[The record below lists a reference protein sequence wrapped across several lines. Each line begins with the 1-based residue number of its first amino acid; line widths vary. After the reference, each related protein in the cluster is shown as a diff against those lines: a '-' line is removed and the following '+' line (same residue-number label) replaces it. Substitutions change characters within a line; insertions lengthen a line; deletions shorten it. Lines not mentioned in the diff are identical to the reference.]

1 MNSAPS
7 GGRQQRPTYGTIRDG
22 ARNMHFKILL
32 TTHSTAFMTS
42 GGGESELVQVAE
54 LLNDSDVQADI
65 YGIRS
70 RPLRFYDAVMHF
82 SVHADGEAIVRET
95 VNQGKK
101 LFLWPNVWWLSA
113 PDPAEI
119 GRIEAFV
126 QRAERLLFKS
136 STELAHFNT
145 YITVDPGKCVVVGS
159 GISDRFLLPADKD
172 LLPTVCDVSDYVL
185 CLGLI
190 EPIKNQLELIRALN
204 ELDMN
209 GLMVGGFRDE
219 EYYRQCVRE
228 AHRGIHFLP
237 FIQPCS
243 ALLRSAIASAL
254 VVAEPS
260 FDPPGR
266 SCLEGAFVKK
276 PLVMVDGDWQREHFD
291 DNVWYAASTRAPD
304 IIPALQAALTDPA
317 RDEKIERNYQRV
329 YARHSSSTV
338 AADLI
343 RHLIDA
349 GLTN

>member
-1 MNSAPS
+1 
-7 GGRQQRPTYGTIRDG
+7 
-22 ARNMHFKILL
+22 MHFKILL

-95 VNQGKK
+95 VNHGKK
-101 LFLWPNVWWLSA
+101 LFLWPNVWWLSP
-113 PDPAEI
+113 PDAAEI
-119 GRIEAFV
+119 SRIGAFV
-126 QRAERLLFKS
+126 RRADRLLFKS
-136 STELAHFNT
+136 ATELAHFNAH
-145 YITVDPGKCVVVGS
+145 IAVDADKCVVVGS
-159 GISDRFLLPADKD
+159 GISDRFLAPADKD

-190 EPIKNQLELIRALN
+190 EPVKNQLELIRALN
-204 ELDMN
+204 RLELN

-219 EYYRQCVRE
+219 EYNRQCMSE

-243 ALLRSAIASAL
+243 ALLRSALANAL

-276 PLVMVDGDWQREHFD
+276 PLVMVDGEWQREHFGG
-291 DNVWYAASTRAPD
+291 NVWYAASTRATD
-304 IIPALQAALTDPA
+304 IVPALQAALSDTE
-317 RDEKIERNYQRV
+317 RDAKIESNYERV

-349 GLTN
+349 GLTHS

>member
-1 MNSAPS
+1 
-7 GGRQQRPTYGTIRDG
+7 
-22 ARNMHFKILL
+22 
-32 TTHSTAFMTS
+32 MTS

-54 LLNDSDVQADI
+54 LLNESDVQADI

-113 PDPAEI
+113 PDPVEI
-119 GRIEAFV
+119 NRIEALV
-126 QRAERLLFKS
+126 ARAERLLFKS
-136 STELAHFNT
+136 ATELEHFQS
-145 YITVDPGKCVVVGS
+145 YINVDAARCAVVGS

-190 EPIKNQLELIRALN
+190 EPVKNQLELIKALN
-204 ELDMN
+204 ELQIN

-219 EYYRQCVRE
+219 AYYRQCVRD

-243 ALLRSAIASAL
+243 ALLRSALANAL

-276 PLVMVDGDWQREHFD
+276 PLVMVDGDWQREHFA
-291 DNVWYAASTRAPD
+291 DNVWYAASTDAPD
-304 IIPALQAALTDPA
+304 IAPAIAAALADPD
-317 RDEKIERNYQRV
+317 RDEKIESNYQRV
-329 YARHSSSTV
+329 YARHSSGTV

-343 RHLIDA
+343 KHLTDA
-349 GLTN
+349 GLTNY

>member
-1 MNSAPS
+1 
-7 GGRQQRPTYGTIRDG
+7 
-22 ARNMHFKILL
+22 MHFKILL

-54 LLNDSDVQADI
+54 LLNESDVQADI

-101 LFLWPNVWWLSA
+101 VFLWPNVWWLSA
-113 PDPAEI
+113 PDPVEI
-119 GRIEAFV
+119 SRIEAFV
-126 QRAERLLFKS
+126 ARAERLLFKS
-136 STELAHFNT
+136 STELEHFRR
-145 YITVDPGKCVVVGS
+145 YINVDPARCVVVGS

-190 EPIKNQLELIRALN
+190 EPIKNQLELIKALN
-204 ELDMN
+204 QLQIN

-219 EYYRQCVRE
+219 AYYRQCVRD

-243 ALLRSAIASAL
+243 ALLRSALANAL

-276 PLVMVDGDWQREHFD
+276 PLVMVDGAWQREHFGD
-291 DNVWYAASTRAPD
+291 DVWYAASTDAPD
-304 IIPALQAALTDPA
+304 IVPAIAAALADTD
-317 RDEKIERNYQRV
+317 REEKIANNYERV
-329 YARHSSSTV
+329 YARHSSGTV

-343 RHLIDA
+343 KHLTDA
-349 GLTN
+349 GLTNY

>member
-1 MNSAPS
+1 
-7 GGRQQRPTYGTIRDG
+7 
-22 ARNMHFKILL
+22 MHFKILL

-54 LLNDSDVQADI
+54 LLNDAGVQADI

-82 SVHADGEAIVRET
+82 SVHADGEAIIREI
-95 VNQGKK
+95 VHHGKK
-101 LFLWPNVWWLSA
+101 LFLWPNVWWLSP
-113 PDPAEI
+113 PDAAEI
-119 GRIEAFV
+119 SRIEAMAR
-126 QRAERLLFKS
+126 RADRLLFKS
-136 STELAHFNT
+136 VTELNHFNA

-172 LLPTVCDVSDYVL
+172 LLPTVCDVTDYVL

-190 EPIKNQLELIRALN
+190 EPVKNQLELIRALN
-204 ELDMN
+204 RLEVN

-219 EYYRQCVRE
+219 EYYKQCVRE
-228 AHRGIHFLP
+228 AHRGIGFLP

-243 ALLRSAIASAL
+243 ALLRSALENAL
-254 VVAEPS
+254 MVAEPS

-266 SCLEGAFVKK
+266 SCLEGAFMKK

-291 DNVWYAASTRAPD
+291 GNVWYTASTSASD
-304 IIPALQAALTDPA
+304 IGPAIQAALTDRD
-317 RDEKIERNYQRV
+317 RDEKIESNYERV

-338 AADLI
+338 ATDLI
-343 RHLIDA
+343 KHLIDA
-349 GLTN
+349 GLTNY

>member
-1 MNSAPS
+1 
-7 GGRQQRPTYGTIRDG
+7 
-22 ARNMHFKILL
+22 MHFKILL

-54 LLNDSDVQADI
+54 LLNDAGVQADI

-82 SVHADGEAIVRET
+82 SVNADGEAMIREIV
-95 VNQGKK
+95 QHGKT
-101 LFLWPNVWWLSA
+101 LLLWPNVWWLTP

-119 GRIEAFV
+119 ARIEGIAR
-126 QRAERLLFKS
+126 RAERLFFKS
-136 STELAHFNT
+136 VTERDHFLA
-145 YITVDPGKCVVVGS
+145 YIAAEPARCSVVGT
-159 GISDRFLLPADKD
+159 GISDRFLAPADKD

-190 EPIKNQLELIRALN
+190 EPVKNQLELIRALN
-204 ELDMN
+204 SLELN
-209 GLMVGGFRDE
+209 GLMMGGFRDE
-219 EYYRQCVRE
+219 AYYRQCVAE

-243 ALLRSAIASAL
+243 ALLRSAFANAL

-266 SCLEGAFVKK
+266 SCLEGAYMKK

-291 DNVWYAASTRAPD
+291 DNVWYTASTSASD
-304 IIPALQAALTDPA
+304 IVPAIRAALADA
-317 RDEKIERNYQRV
+317 SRDEKIESNYERV

-338 AADLI
+338 ATDLI
-343 RHLIDA
+343 KYLIDA
-349 GLTN
+349 GLTNY